1 MVVTLAPGTRLG
13 PYEIGIPIGSG
24 GMGEVYRAR
33 DTRLGRDVAVKV
45 LPAAAA
51 ANAESR
57 ERFMREARAISAL
70 NHPGIC
76 TLHDVGA
83 HDGTDYLVM
92 ELVEGETLASRL
104 ERGPLKLEDGLRLAI
119 QVATALD
126 GAHRAGVVHR
136 DLKPGNIMVTRGGA
150 KVLDFGL
157 AQLTG
162 MTAGPSRPGAD
173 AAPGPTM
180 AALTR
185 EGHIVGTLQYMAPEQ
200 LEGRRADHR
209 ADIFAFGAV
218 LYEML
223 TGRRAFDGSSQ
234 ASVIAAILERE
245 PVALST
251 LVPVAPPALDA
262 LVRGC
267 LHKDPEERR
276 QSAHDVASELRAIAD
291 QTSAVPSGSPG
302 RPAAPRRRSVAAVA
316 PWIIAAAGVTA
327 AVVLGLR
334 GYAGAPPP
342 ARMPVEMAVS
352 LPGSPADNL
361 VVVPT
366 VSPDGT
372 AVVYSDLDQN
382 GNGVLLHVRSLG
394 DATPKVLSG
403 TDRAL
408 LPFWSP
414 DGREVA
420 YFSRGKL
427 LAVPASGGQ
436 PRVITDASYGLGGA
450 WSEQGVILFAS
461 AFGVGLQKVPPAG
474 GRAEPA
480 TVLDATRRE
489 SGHGWPVFLPGGRQF
504 LFLSRSTAGERN
516 RIEMASLDGG
526 PRTVVAE
533 ADALV
538 GYSPP
543 SLLFVRDGTLLAQA
557 FDPEA
562 RRLEGEPRVV
572 ARGLHYRES
581 WMTAGAHVS
590 GDTLSYIEY
599 APRRIAGSWY
609 DASGR
614 SAGRAFDEFDV
625 TGLRLSRDGLGISV
639 SRFDPD
645 RGADDLWLIE
655 PARSARTRIT
665 TSPADEDLGPW
676 LPGAAGVI
684 YSSDFAGP
692 YAIAR
697 RGVDGFSDPVDVV
710 HEAGIDWDPYDISPD
725 GRTLLAGRQTAPSAS
740 DIWLVPL
747 DRPDTRSSWLATE
760 FDENAA
766 RFSPDGDWIAFQS
779 NRTGRFEAYLRRV
792 AGGEAIQVST
802 GGGGSPRF
810 QPDGRGLYFVS
821 LDDEIIRVP
830 LARAGRDLKP
840 GRPENV
846 GTVETAGLL
855 TYDVAPDGRLLV
867 ARRVSHGIPA
877 FRVRVGWRAM
887 PH

>member
-1 MVVTLAPGTRLG
+1 MAVTLTPGRRLG
-13 PYEIGIPIGSG
+13 PYEIGTPLGSG

-76 TLHDVGA
+76 TLHDVGT

-92 ELVEGETLASRL
+92 EFVEGETLASRL
-104 ERGPLKLEDGLRLAI
+104 ERGPLKLDDGLRLAM

-126 GAHRAGVVHR
+126 GAHRAGIVHR
-136 DLKPGNIMVTRGGA
+136 DLKPGNIMLTRGGA

-162 MTAGPSRPGAD
+162 MSAGPSRPGAD

-180 AALTR
+180 PALTR
-185 EGHIVGTLQYMAPEQ
+185 EGHIAGTLQYMAPEQ

-251 LVPVAPPALDA
+251 LVPIAPPALDA

-276 QSAHDVASELRAIAD
+276 QSAHDVASELRGIAD
-291 QTSAVPSGSPG
+291 QASAAPLPSAE
-302 RPAAPRRRSVAAVA
+302 RPAVPRRRAVAAVV
-316 PWIIAAAGVTA
+316 PWIIAAAGLTA

-334 GYAGAPPP
+334 GYPGAPPP
-342 ARMPVEMAVS
+342 ALMPVEMAVP
-352 LPGSPADNL
+352 LRGGSAGS
-361 VVVPT
+361 VVIVPT

-372 AVVYSDLDQN
+372 AVVYTDLGEKDN
-382 GNGVLLHVRSLG
+382 GPLLHVRSVG
-394 DATPKVLSG
+394 DATPRTLPG
-403 TDRAL
+403 TDGGL

-427 LAVPASGGQ
+427 LAVPAAGGQ
-436 PRVITDASYGLGGA
+436 PRVITDASYGIGGA
-450 WSEQGVILFAS
+450 WSEQGVMLFAS
-461 AFGVGLQKVPPAG
+461 AFGVGLQKVAAAG

-480 TVLDATRRE
+480 TVLDAARKE
-489 SGHGWPVFLPGGRQF
+489 SGHAWPLFLPGGRQF
-504 LFLSRSTAGERN
+504 LFLSRTTAGERN
-516 RIEMASLDGG
+516 RIEMASIDGG
-526 PRTVVAE
+526 PRTVITE

-557 FDPEA
+557 FGPGA

-572 ARGLHYRES
+572 ARGLYYRES
-581 WMTAGAHVS
+581 WMTAGAHAS

-599 APRRIAGSWY
+599 APRRINGSWH

-614 SAGRAFDEFDV
+614 GTGQAFDEFDV
-625 TGLRLSRDGLGISV
+625 TGLRLSRDGQGIAV
-639 SRFDPD
+639 TRFDPE
-645 RGADDLWLIE
+645 RGADDLWLFD
-655 PARSARTRIT
+655 PARSARSRIT
-665 TSPADEDLGPW
+665 TSAADEDIGAW
-676 LPGAAGVI
+676 IPGSAQVV
-684 YSSDFAGP
+684 YSSDFTGP
-692 YAIAR
+692 YALAR
-697 RGVDGFSDPVDVV
+697 RGVDGFSDPVEVL
-710 HEAGIDWDPYDISPD
+710 HEAGKDWDPYDVSPD
-725 GRTLLAGRQTAPSAS
+725 GRTLLAGRATAPSAS

-747 DRPDTRSSWLATE
+747 DKPDTRSAWLETK
-760 FDENAA
+760 FDENSA

-779 NRTGRFEAYLRRV
+779 NRTGRFEVYLRRV

-802 GGGGSPRF
+802 DGGGSPRF
-810 QPDGRGLYFVS
+810 QPDGRGLYFVAPGGS
-821 LDDEIIRVP
+821 IFRVP
-830 LARAGRDLKP
+830 LARAGRDIVP
-840 GRPENV
+840 GRPESV
-846 GTVETAGLL
+846 EAIETAGLL
-855 TYDVAPDGRLLV
+855 TYDVAHDGRLLV
-867 ARRVSHGIPA
+867 ARQVSGAAAA
-877 FRVRVGWRAM
+877 FRVRVGWRAF